1 MLSVYR
7 VVPDLD
13 NCQYIMADDVETV
26 MRFRFDGTPIGENK
40 WGPPAA
46 YRANPKKPKPDFWGC
61 FANLAA
67 YAVTQ
72 EAAPKVVTFL
82 DQSCETLPLECD
94 GVRLLVCNV
103 TCVVNALDEKQ
114 SRHKEGLP
122 HWIEEYV
129 FHPNRFEYSLF
140 KIPETAMSEI
150 LCVEGL
156 VAREDEF
163 KGTVEKH
170 GLKGLKFKK
179 IWSGG

>member
-7 VVPDLD
+7 VVADLD
-13 NCQYIMADDVETV
+13 NYQYVMADDVGAV
-26 MRFRFDGTPIGENK
+26 MKFRFDGNPIGKDWE
-40 WGPPAA
+40 PPAT

-61 FANLAA
+61 FANPAVF
-67 YAVTQ
+67 AVTQ
-72 EAAPKVVTFL
+72 QAAQKVVTFL

-94 GVRLLVCNV
+94 GDKLLVCNV
-103 TCVVNALDEKQ
+103 SCVVNALDQKR
-114 SRHKEGLP
+114 SRNKEGLP

-129 FHPNRFEYSLF
+129 FHLHRFEYSLF

-156 VAREDEF
+156 VAPEDEF
-163 KGTVEKH
+163 KGAVEKH
-170 GLKGLKFKK
+170 SLKGLKFKK